1 MRLLNQACEAL
12 IQKYSDNPSEYINLM
27 YQHIE
32 RCGRTC
38 YRSSDKITEDSA
50 KPFVERMIKS
60 NHTAMLEHGTVY
72 LKIPFYTYYEKGNT
86 TETKTKMVGNY
97 FLNKYSKAVSVS
109 NYKSQEEF
117 ADLVLKDEV
126 ISWIYATTNLRVI
139 AENNWWDD
147 LQYLCEP
154 TEHHEKRYTL
164 LCTTALHC
172 YKDLTRHRTMS
183 FAIESTRYCNYTKDK
198 FGGELSF
205 IVPTWYSKENERYF
219 KKYNTLP
226 VCADDKYESCL
237 PEMYYKSGSH
247 PSMQDVLN
255 WTPEDYLKFN
265 CLIAEWNYNHLI
277 EEGWQAQQ
285 AAEVLPQCIKGDMI
299 ITGFEDDWK
308 HLLDLRYYGTTGA
321 PHPMVKELA
330 ALMKEELEK
339 LGFNY

>member
-86 TETKTKMVGNY
+86 TKTKTKMVGNY
-97 FLNKYSKAVSVS
+97 FLNKYSKAVSVA
-109 NYKSQEEF
+109 NYKSKEEF

-183 FAIESTRYCNYTKDK
+183 FAIESTRYCNYSKTEK
-198 FGGELSF
+198 FGDMAF
-205 IVPTWYSKENERYF
+205 IIPTWINLKEGQYFDGKYRTPLFEEFLKSDTYNKLTERFILDLVGVERTYNEFIENE
-219 KKYNTLP
+219 
-226 VCADDKYESCL
+226 
-237 PEMYYKSGSH
+237 
-247 PSMQDVLN
+247 
-255 WTPEDYLKFN
+255 
-265 CLIAEWNYNHLI
+265 
-277 EEGWQAQQ
+277 WQAQQ

>member
-38 YRSSDKITEDSA
+38 YRSADKITEDSA

-72 LKIPFYTYYEKGNT
+72 LTRRLRTDDIEGKRWVSK
-86 TETKTKMVGNY
+86 Y
-97 FLNKYSKAVSVS
+97 FLNKYSRHKSNLIESDYVPLDTQRIGESV
-109 NYKSQEEF
+109 QGVF
-117 ADLVLKDEV
+117 D
-126 ISWIYATTNLRVI
+126 IYITTNLRVI
-139 AENNWWDD
+139 VENHWEDD
-147 LQYLCEP
+147 LKYVCEP
-154 TEHHEKRYTL
+154 TGYHEKRYTL

-172 YKDLTRHRTMS
+172 YKDLTRHRVFS
-183 FAIESTRYCNYTKDK
+183 FAIESTRYCNYSKDK

-205 IVPTWYSKENERYF
+205 IIPTWCEIPAGDYPCHF
-219 KKYNTLP
+219 
-226 VCADDKYESCL
+226 DDEANFILEETSFGELGIRGANKIFMLHCGLAEHD
-237 PEMYYKSGSH
+237 YK
-247 PSMQDVLN
+247 
-255 WTPEDYLKFN
+255 T
-265 CLIAEWNYNHLI
+265 LI
-277 EEGWQAQQ
+277 EYEWQAQQ

>member
-38 YRSSDKITEDSA
+38 YRSSDKITENSA

-72 LKIPFYTYYEKGNT
+72 LTRRLRTDDIEGKRWVSK
-86 TETKTKMVGNY
+86 Y
-97 FLNKYSKAVSVS
+97 FLNKYSRHKSNLIESDYVPLDKQRIGESV
-109 NYKSQEEF
+109 QGVF
-117 ADLVLKDEV
+117 D
-126 ISWIYATTNLRVI
+126 IYITTNLRVI
-139 AENNWWDD
+139 VENHWEDD
-147 LQYLCEP
+147 LKYVCEP
-154 TEHHEKRYTL
+154 TGYHEKRYTL

-183 FAIESTRYCNYTKDK
+183 FAIESTRYCNYSKDK

-205 IVPTWYSKENERYF
+205 IIPTWCEIPAGDYPCHF
-219 KKYNTLP
+219 
-226 VCADDKYESCL
+226 DDEANFILEGTSFGELGIRGANKIFMLHCGLAEHD
-237 PEMYYKSGSH
+237 YK
-247 PSMQDVLN
+247 
-255 WTPEDYLKFN
+255 T
-265 CLIAEWNYNHLI
+265 LI
-277 EEGWQAQQ
+277 EYEWQAQQ

>member
-1 MRLLNQACEAL
+1 MRLLNQSCEAFV
-12 IQKYSDNPSEYINLM
+12 QKYSNDPLEYMNLM

-50 KPFVERMIKS
+50 KPFVDRMINSK
-60 NHTAMLEHGTVY
+60 HFAMLEHGTIY
-72 LKIPFYTYYEKGNT
+72 LKLPTHGRTEPDSETCVQRLEKYERNPYSQNCR
-86 TETKTKMVGNY
+86 NY
-97 FLNKYSKAVSVS
+97 V
-109 NYKSQEEF
+109 
-117 ADLVLKDEV
+117 
-126 ISWIYATTNLRVI
+126 TTNLRVI
-139 AENNWWDD
+139 AENDWWDD
-147 LQYLCEP
+147 LKYLCEP
-154 TEHHEKRYTL
+154 TEHHKKRYTL
-164 LCTTALHC
+164 FCTTALHC
-172 YKDLTRHRTMS
+172 YKDLTRHRVFS
-183 FAIESTRYCNYTKDK
+183 FAIESTRYCNYSKDK

-226 VCADDKYESCL
+226 VCADNKYGSCL
-237 PEMYYKSGSH
+237 PEMYYKSGSD
-247 PSMQDVLN
+247 PSIQDVLN

-277 EEGWQAQQ
+277 KEGWQAQQ

-330 ALMKEELEK
+330 TLMKEELEK
-339 LGFNY
+339 LGFKY

>member
-1 MRLLNQACEAL
+1 MRLLNQACKAL

-38 YRSSDKITEDSA
+38 YHSSDKITEDSA

-60 NHTAMLEHGTVY
+60 NHTAMLEHGTIY
-72 LKIPFYTYYEKGNT
+72 LKWQQTSHLDGMYGDDRYYDSNPLDKY
-86 TETKTKMVGNY
+86 KD
-97 FLNKYSKAVSVS
+97 NKYSIINKVESSFGYNHVDNS
-109 NYKSQEEF
+109 TYY
-117 ADLVLKDEV
+117 V
-126 ISWIYATTNLRVI
+126 TTNYRVLI
-139 AENNWWDD
+139 ENNWLDD
-147 LQYLCEP
+147 LKYLCEP

-183 FAIESTRYCNYTKDK
+183 FAIESTRYCNYSKTEK
-198 FGGELSF
+198 FGDMAF
-205 IVPTWYSKENERYF
+205 IIPTWLNLKEGQYFDGKYGTSLFEEFLQSSTYSKMSERFILDLVGVERTYNELVEN
-219 KKYNTLP
+219 
-226 VCADDKYESCL
+226 
-237 PEMYYKSGSH
+237 
-247 PSMQDVLN
+247 
-255 WTPEDYLKFN
+255 
-265 CLIAEWNYNHLI
+265 
-277 EEGWQAQQ
+277 GWQAQQ

-330 ALMKEELEK
+330 TLMKEELAK

>member
-32 RCGRTC
+32 KCGRTC

-72 LKIPFYTYYEKGNT
+72 LTRRLRTDDIEGKRWVSK
-86 TETKTKMVGNY
+86 Y
-97 FLNKYSKAVSVS
+97 FLNKYSRHKSNLIESDYVPLDKQRIEESV
-109 NYKSQEEF
+109 QGVF
-117 ADLVLKDEV
+117 D
-126 ISWIYATTNLRVI
+126 IYITTNLRVI
-139 AENNWWDD
+139 IENHWEDD
-147 LQYLCEP
+147 LKYVCEP
-154 TEHHEKRYTL
+154 TGYHEKRYTL

-172 YKDLTRHRTMS
+172 YKDLTRHRVFS
-183 FAIESTRYCNYTKDK
+183 FAIESTRYCNYSKDK

-205 IVPTWYSKENERYF
+205 IIPTWCEIPAGDYPCHF
-219 KKYNTLP
+219 
-226 VCADDKYESCL
+226 DDEANFILEGTSFGELGIRGANKIFMLHCGLAEHD
-237 PEMYYKSGSH
+237 YK
-247 PSMQDVLN
+247 
-255 WTPEDYLKFN
+255 T
-265 CLIAEWNYNHLI
+265 LI
-277 EEGWQAQQ
+277 EYEWQAQQ

>member
-72 LKIPFYTYYEKGNT
+72 LTRRLRTDDIEGKRWVSK
-86 TETKTKMVGNY
+86 Y
-97 FLNKYSKAVSVS
+97 FLNKYSRHKSNLIESDCVPLDKQRIGESV
-109 NYKSQEEF
+109 QGVF
-117 ADLVLKDEV
+117 D
-126 ISWIYATTNLRVI
+126 IYITTNLRVI
-139 AENNWWDD
+139 VENHWEDD
-147 LQYLCEP
+147 LKYVCEP
-154 TEHHEKRYTL
+154 TGYHEKRYTL

-172 YKDLTRHRTMS
+172 YKDLTRHRVFS
-183 FAIESTRYCNYTKDK
+183 FAIESTRYCNYSKDK

-205 IVPTWYSKENERYF
+205 IIPTWCEIPAGDYPCHF
-219 KKYNTLP
+219 
-226 VCADDKYESCL
+226 DDEANFILEGTSFGELGIRGANKIFMLHCGLAEHD
-237 PEMYYKSGSH
+237 YK
-247 PSMQDVLN
+247 
-255 WTPEDYLKFN
+255 T
-265 CLIAEWNYNHLI
+265 LI
-277 EEGWQAQQ
+277 EYEWQAQQ

>member
-72 LKIPFYTYYEKGNT
+72 LTRRLRTDDIEGKRWVSK
-86 TETKTKMVGNY
+86 Y
-97 FLNKYSKAVSVS
+97 FLNKYSRHKSNLIESDYVPLDKQRIGESV
-109 NYKSQEEF
+109 QGVF
-117 ADLVLKDEV
+117 D
-126 ISWIYATTNLRVI
+126 IYITTNLRVI
-139 AENNWWDD
+139 VENHWEDD
-147 LQYLCEP
+147 LKYVCEP
-154 TEHHEKRYTL
+154 TGYHEKRYTL

-172 YKDLTRHRTMS
+172 YKDLTRHRVFS
-183 FAIESTRYCNYTKDK
+183 FAIESTRYCNYSKDK

-205 IVPTWYSKENERYF
+205 IIPTWCEIPAGDYPCHF
-219 KKYNTLP
+219 
-226 VCADDKYESCL
+226 DDEANFILEGTSFGELDIRGANKIFMLHCGLAEHD
-237 PEMYYKSGSH
+237 YK
-247 PSMQDVLN
+247 
-255 WTPEDYLKFN
+255 T
-265 CLIAEWNYNHLI
+265 LI
-277 EEGWQAQQ
+277 EYEWQAQQ

-330 ALMKEELEK
+330 TLMKEELEK

>member
-72 LKIPFYTYYEKGNT
+72 LTRRLRTDDIEGKRWVSK
-86 TETKTKMVGNY
+86 Y
-97 FLNKYSKAVSVS
+97 FLNKYSRHKSNLIESDYVPLDKQRIGESV
-109 NYKSQEEF
+109 QGVF
-117 ADLVLKDEV
+117 D
-126 ISWIYATTNLRVI
+126 IYITTNLRVI
-139 AENNWWDD
+139 IENHWEDD
-147 LQYLCEP
+147 LKYVCEP
-154 TEHHEKRYTL
+154 TGYHEKRYTL

-172 YKDLTRHRTMS
+172 YKDLTRHRVFS
-183 FAIESTRYCNYTKDK
+183 FAIESTRYCNYSKDK

-205 IVPTWYSKENERYF
+205 IIPTWCKIPAGDYPCHF
-219 KKYNTLP
+219 
-226 VCADDKYESCL
+226 DDEANFILEGTSFGELGIRGANKIFMLHCGLAEHD
-237 PEMYYKSGSH
+237 YK
-247 PSMQDVLN
+247 
-255 WTPEDYLKFN
+255 T
-265 CLIAEWNYNHLI
+265 LI
-277 EEGWQAQQ
+277 EYEWQAQQ

-330 ALMKEELEK
+330 TLMKEELEK

>member
-38 YRSSDKITEDSA
+38 YRSSDKITENSA

-72 LKIPFYTYYEKGNT
+72 LKRILTYKDKEGKYWAAKY
-86 TETKTKMVGNY
+86 MS
-97 FLNKYSKAVSVS
+97 NKYSKYTS
-109 NYKSQEEF
+109 NCIECDAPLLEGKEDGDGIFE
-117 ADLVLKDEV
+117 
-126 ISWIYATTNLRVI
+126 IYITTNLRVI
-139 AENNWWDD
+139 VENHWEDD
-147 LQYLCEP
+147 LKYVCEP
-154 TEHHEKRYTL
+154 TKYHKKRYTL
-164 LCTTALHC
+164 ACTTALHC
-172 YKDLTRHRTMS
+172 YKDLTRHRVFS
-183 FAIESTRYCNYTKDK
+183 FAIESTRYCNYFKDK
-198 FGGELSF
+198 FGNELSF
-205 IVPTWYSKENERYF
+205 IIPSWM
-219 KKYNTLP
+219 
-226 VCADDKYESCL
+226 DL
-237 PEMYYKSGSH
+237 PEGSYYDGKMTDLAKKVVDPFSTTGTFINH
-247 PSMQDVLN
+247 LAKC
-255 WTPEDYLKFN
+255 EDTYKV
-265 CLIAEWNYNHLI
+265 LI

-330 ALMKEELEK
+330 TLMKEELEK

>member
-72 LKIPFYTYYEKGNT
+72 LTRRLRTDDIEGKRWVSK
-86 TETKTKMVGNY
+86 Y
-97 FLNKYSKAVSVS
+97 FLNKYSRHKSNLIESDYVPLDKQRIGESV
-109 NYKSQEEF
+109 QGVF
-117 ADLVLKDEV
+117 D
-126 ISWIYATTNLRVI
+126 IYITTNLRVI
-139 AENNWWDD
+139 IENHWEDD
-147 LQYLCEP
+147 LKYVCEP
-154 TEHHEKRYTL
+154 TGYHEKRYTL

-172 YKDLTRHRTMS
+172 YKDLTRHRVFS
-183 FAIESTRYCNYTKDK
+183 FAIESTRYCNYSKDK

-205 IVPTWYSKENERYF
+205 IIPTWCKIPAGDYPCHF
-219 KKYNTLP
+219 
-226 VCADDKYESCL
+226 DDKANFILEGTSFGELGIRGANKIFMLHCGLAEHDYKTLIGYE
-237 PEMYYKSGSH
+237 
-247 PSMQDVLN
+247 
-255 WTPEDYLKFN
+255 
-265 CLIAEWNYNHLI
+265 
-277 EEGWQAQQ
+277 WQAQQ

>member
-1 MRLLNQACEAL
+1 MRLLNQSCEAFV
-12 IQKYSDNPSEYINLM
+12 QKYSNDPLEYMNLM

-60 NHTAMLEHGTVY
+60 NHTAMLEHGTIY
-72 LKIPFYTYYEKGNT
+72 LTITYNPENKEDRKLLGKYFGNPYTKVVSKVIESPD
-86 TETKTKMVGNY
+86 
-97 FLNKYSKAVSVS
+97 LNKPLSEQKIGETIRVTKAIA
-109 NYKSQEEF
+109 Y
-117 ADLVLKDEV
+117 
-126 ISWIYATTNLRVI
+126 ITTNYRVI
-139 AENNWWDD
+139 IENNLQDD
-147 LQYLCEP
+147 LKYLCEP
-154 TEHHEKRYTL
+154 TEHHKKRYTL
-164 LCTTALHC
+164 SCTTALHC
-172 YKDLTRHRTMS
+172 YKDLTRHRVFS
-183 FAIESTRYCNYTKDK
+183 FAIESTRYCNYSKDK

-226 VCADDKYESCL
+226 VCADDKYGSCL
-237 PEMYYKSGSH
+237 PEMYYKSRSD

-330 ALMKEELEK
+330 TLMKEELEK
-339 LGFNY
+339 LGFKY

>member
-72 LKIPFYTYYEKGNT
+72 LTRRLRTDDIEGKRWVSK
-86 TETKTKMVGNY
+86 Y
-97 FLNKYSKAVSVS
+97 FLNKYSRHKSNLIESDYVPLDKQRIGESV
-109 NYKSQEEF
+109 QGVF
-117 ADLVLKDEV
+117 D
-126 ISWIYATTNLRVI
+126 IYITTNLRVI
-139 AENNWWDD
+139 IENHWEDD
-147 LQYLCEP
+147 LKYVCEP
-154 TEHHEKRYTL
+154 TGYHEKRYTL
-164 LCTTALHC
+164 SCTTALHC
-172 YKDLTRHRTMS
+172 YKDLTRHRVFS
-183 FAIESTRYCNYTKDK
+183 FAIESTRYCNYSKDK

-205 IVPTWYSKENERYF
+205 IIPTWCEIPAGDYPCHF
-219 KKYNTLP
+219 
-226 VCADDKYESCL
+226 DDEANFILEGTSFGELGIRGANKIFMLHCGLAEHD
-237 PEMYYKSGSH
+237 YK
-247 PSMQDVLN
+247 
-255 WTPEDYLKFN
+255 T
-265 CLIAEWNYNHLI
+265 LI
-277 EEGWQAQQ
+277 EYEWQAQQ

-330 ALMKEELEK
+330 TLMKEELEK

>member
-12 IQKYSDNPSEYINLM
+12 IQKYSNNPSEYINLM

-72 LKIPFYTYYEKGNT
+72 LTRRLRTDDIEGKRWVSK
-86 TETKTKMVGNY
+86 Y
-97 FLNKYSKAVSVS
+97 FLNKYSRHKSNLIESDYVPLDKQRIGESV
-109 NYKSQEEF
+109 QGVF
-117 ADLVLKDEV
+117 D
-126 ISWIYATTNLRVI
+126 IYITTNLRVI
-139 AENNWWDD
+139 IENHWEDD
-147 LQYLCEP
+147 LKYVCEP
-154 TEHHEKRYTL
+154 TGYHEKRYTL

-172 YKDLTRHRTMS
+172 YKDLTRHRVFS
-183 FAIESTRYCNYTKDK
+183 FAIESTRYCNYSKDK

-205 IVPTWYSKENERYF
+205 IIPTWCEIPAGDYPCHF
-219 KKYNTLP
+219 
-226 VCADDKYESCL
+226 DDEANFILEGTSFGELGIRGANKIFMLHCGLAEHD
-237 PEMYYKSGSH
+237 YK
-247 PSMQDVLN
+247 
-255 WTPEDYLKFN
+255 T
-265 CLIAEWNYNHLI
+265 LI
-277 EEGWQAQQ
+277 EYEWQAQQ

>member
-12 IQKYSDNPSEYINLM
+12 IQKYSDNPSEYISLM

-32 RCGRTC
+32 KCGRTC

-72 LKIPFYTYYEKGNT
+72 LTRRLRTDDIEGKRWVSK
-86 TETKTKMVGNY
+86 Y
-97 FLNKYSKAVSVS
+97 FLNKYSRHKSNLIESDYVPLDKQRIGESV
-109 NYKSQEEF
+109 QGVF
-117 ADLVLKDEV
+117 D
-126 ISWIYATTNLRVI
+126 IYITTNLRVI
-139 AENNWWDD
+139 IENHWEDD
-147 LQYLCEP
+147 LKYVCEP
-154 TEHHEKRYTL
+154 TGYHEKRYTL

-172 YKDLTRHRTMS
+172 YKDLTRHRVFS
-183 FAIESTRYCNYTKDK
+183 FAIESTRYCNYSKDK

-205 IVPTWYSKENERYF
+205 IIPTWCEIPAGDYPCHF
-219 KKYNTLP
+219 
-226 VCADDKYESCL
+226 DDEANFILEGTSFGELGIRGANKIFMLHCGLAEHD
-237 PEMYYKSGSH
+237 YK
-247 PSMQDVLN
+247 
-255 WTPEDYLKFN
+255 T
-265 CLIAEWNYNHLI
+265 LI
-277 EEGWQAQQ
+277 EYEWQAQQ

-330 ALMKEELEK
+330 TLMKKELGK

>member
-32 RCGRTC
+32 KCGRTC

-72 LKIPFYTYYEKGNT
+72 LTRRLRTDDIEGKRWVSK
-86 TETKTKMVGNY
+86 Y
-97 FLNKYSKAVSVS
+97 FLNKYSRHKSNLIESDYVPLDKQRIGESV
-109 NYKSQEEF
+109 QGVF
-117 ADLVLKDEV
+117 D
-126 ISWIYATTNLRVI
+126 IYITTNLRVI
-139 AENNWWDD
+139 IENHWEDD
-147 LQYLCEP
+147 LKYVCEP
-154 TEHHEKRYTL
+154 TGYHEKRYTL

-172 YKDLTRHRTMS
+172 YKDLTRHRVFS
-183 FAIESTRYCNYTKDK
+183 FAIESTRYCNYSKDK

-205 IVPTWYSKENERYF
+205 IIPTWCEIPAGDYPCHF
-219 KKYNTLP
+219 
-226 VCADDKYESCL
+226 DDEANFILEGTSFGELGIRGANKIFMLHCGLAEHD
-237 PEMYYKSGSH
+237 YK
-247 PSMQDVLN
+247 
-255 WTPEDYLKFN
+255 T
-265 CLIAEWNYNHLI
+265 LI
-277 EEGWQAQQ
+277 EYEWQAQQ

>member
-38 YRSSDKITEDSA
+38 YRSSDKITENSA
-50 KPFVERMIKS
+50 KPFVERMIKA
-60 NHTAMLEHGTVY
+60 NHTAMLEHGTIY
-72 LKIPFYTYYEKGNT
+72 LKIPFYTYHEKGNT

-97 FLNKYSKAVSVS
+97 FLNKYSKAVSVD
-109 NYKSQEEF
+109 NYKSLEEF
-117 ADLVLKDEV
+117 NDLVLKDEV

-183 FAIESTRYCNYTKDK
+183 FAIESTRYCNYSKTEK
-198 FGGELSF
+198 FGDMAF
-205 IVPTWYSKENERYF
+205 IIPTWINLKEGQYFDGKFGTPLFEEFLKSDAYNKLTERFILDLVGVERTYNEF
-219 KKYNTLP
+219 
-226 VCADDKYESCL
+226 
-237 PEMYYKSGSH
+237 
-247 PSMQDVLN
+247 
-255 WTPEDYLKFN
+255 
-265 CLIAEWNYNHLI
+265 I
-277 EEGWQAQQ
+277 ENGWQAQQ
-285 AAEVLPQCIKGDMI
+285 AAEILPQCIKGDMI
-299 ITGFEDDWK
+299 ITGFESDWK
-308 HLLDLRYYGTTGA
+308 HLMDLRFYGTTGA
-321 PHPMVKELA
+321 PHPMVQELA
-330 ALMKEELEK
+330 TLMKEELGK